1 MKFVEEQ
8 ESEKIEDI
16 GADEIRAAKQ
26 QEKKEDIKAKET
38 KGAFK
43 KLSWFRSIKQKLAIT
58 LDKILEKKNKKK
70 SPVAGK
76 AKDEKGQN
84 IEAKEQKKVI
94 EAQVNGDDEK
104 RPGPV
109 TSWIFATGP
118 FGENPV
124 HSGSPLPSGFLPSRR

>member
-1 MKFVEEQ
+1 MERKTKEEKRENVRAQKKRGINNESMKFAEEQ

-58 LDKILEKKNKKK
+58 LDKILDIKRIKR
-70 SPVAGK
+70 K
-76 AKDEKGQN
+76 AQ
-84 IEAKEQKKVI
+84 
-94 EAQVNGDDEK
+94 
-104 RPGPV
+104 
-109 TSWIFATGP
+109 
-118 FGENPV
+118 
-124 HSGSPLPSGFLPSRR
+124 